1 MKECHCAFVQSC
13 SWTTALS
20 LVILM
25 PVPLSS
31 LISPF
36 PHHQSCLDLELLVG
50 IRLLTGL
57 TLISVSC
64 GFHVLHLFPATLPRS
79 PVGHLTMLC
88 VLFLFSTAPDPPEFS
103 PEQPTHIQVL
113 EDDVATIPLLV
124 SANPEEVSCF
134 WLHHRELVR
143 GEPQPCDGSINQV
156 LFELS
161 QQISTQRCH
170 SGSE

>member
-31 LISPF
+31 LISPL
-36 PHHQSCLDLELLVG
+36 PHHRSCLDLELLVG

-64 GFHVLHLFPATLPRS
+64 GFHVLHLFPATSPHS
-79 PVGHLTMLC
+79 PVAISLCLCAFSFFPLSQIHQSLAQSSQHTSRCWRMRWQPSHCWSQLTQRRYPAFGC
-88 VLFLFSTAPDPPEFS
+88 IRESWS
-103 PEQPTHIQVL
+103 
-113 EDDVATIPLLV
+113 
-124 SANPEEVSCF
+124 EVSRDRVMA
-134 WLHHRELVR
+134 L
-143 GEPQPCDGSINQV
+143 
-156 LFELS
+156 
-161 QQISTQRCH
+161 
-170 SGSE
+170 